1 MAHEVNTNEHDC
13 LVQTEID
20 LIKKVRQLIDPV
32 ACAHAHSQRYLLG
45 LKDNGPPPECVKT
58 YPMTYNGSPS
68 HTYWIGV
75 EAARADGHAA
85 VSNGV
90 IVYRVELP
98 LRDLRKQWP
107 GLYESYIPPHGGA
120 IYNFF

>member
-1 MAHEVNTNEHDC
+1 MAHEVDANEHEW

-32 ACAHAHSQRYLLG
+32 ACAQAHSQRYVMG

-58 YPMTYNGSPS
+58 VPMTYNGSVGQ
-68 HTYWIGV
+68 TYWIGF
-75 EAARADGHAA
+75 EAARVDGHAA
-85 VSNGV
+85 VSDGV

-98 LRDLRKQWP
+98 LRELRKQWP
-107 GLYESYIPPHGGA
+107 GLYESYIPSPPDLA
-120 IYNFF
+120 DRFF